1 MKHVAIVL
9 AAGQGKRMNS
19 PVSKQYLQIQ
29 KKPIL
34 CYCLDVFEQ
43 SFIDEVILVVG
54 KNEIDFCKN
63 EILVNTSYSK
73 LTAIVEGGKERY
85 HSVMEGLRVI
95 EDCDSV
101 YIHDGARPFLS
112 LDILDRMKE
121 QLLTEQACIPGVPV
135 KDTIKVLTDT
145 GFVENTPDRSRLW
158 QIQTP
163 QGFSFSMIKEAYNK
177 LLLEQNQNPEEFQKR
192 IITDDAMV
200 VETYLKIPVKVV
212 EGTYQNIKITTLEDL
227 KLAEIYLQ
235 DFNI

>member
-29 KKPIL
+29 NKPIL

-54 KNEIDFCKN
+54 KNEIDFCRN
-63 EILVNTSYSK
+63 EILASTSYSK

-95 EDCDSV
+95 QDCDYV

-121 QLLTEQACIPGVPV
+121 QLITEQACIPGVPV
-135 KDTIKVLTDT
+135 KDTIKVITDN

-177 LLLEQNQNPEEFQKR
+177 LLLEQNQNPVEFQKR

>member
-29 KKPIL
+29 NKPIL
-34 CYCLDVFEQ
+34 CYCLDVLEQ

-63 EILVNTSYSK
+63 EILMDTSYSK
-73 LTAIVEGGKERY
+73 LTTIVEGGKERY
-85 HSVMEGLRVI
+85 HSVMEGIRAI
-95 EDCDSV
+95 KDCSYV

-112 LDILDRMKE
+112 LDILERMKE
-121 QLLTEQACIPGVPV
+121 QLLTEKACIPAVPV
-135 KDTIKVLTDT
+135 KDTIKVITEK
-145 GFVENTPDRSRLW
+145 GFVESTPDRSRLW

-163 QGFSFSMIKEAYNK
+163 QGFSFSIIKDAYGK

-200 VETYLKIPVKVV
+200 VESYLNIPVKIV
-212 EGTYQNIKITTLEDL
+212 EGTYQNIKITTSEDL

-235 DFNI
+235 DLKK